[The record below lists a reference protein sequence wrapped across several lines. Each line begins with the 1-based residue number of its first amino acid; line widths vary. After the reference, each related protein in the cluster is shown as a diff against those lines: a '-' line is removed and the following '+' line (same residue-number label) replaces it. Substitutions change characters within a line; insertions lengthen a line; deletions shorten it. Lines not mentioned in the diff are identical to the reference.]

1 MKNNSVDNM
10 QKTAVVLNKFLKAV
24 NIFVFA
30 VIAIMYVRFIFLG
43 IRIYTGDIQPLAD
56 MISVNGIVLPE
67 DTKQKLVKEMLP
79 AFVVILIFIFIV
91 CLCVFKIINTLRNIL
106 DSVAEA
112 RPFDGTVSASL
123 SVLGKII
130 LALGILSPL
139 AEFCIEKAI
148 WTIYRPV
155 LESAIPGTDGFNILS
170 PGVNIDLTLLFFGL
184 FAVLMAYVFRY
195 GEELQQL
202 SDETL

>member
-1 MKNNSVDNM
+1 MKSNSVDKM
-10 QKTAVVLNKFLKAV
+10 QKTAVVLNKFLNTA
-24 NIFVFA
+24 NIFMFA
-30 VIAIMYVRFIFLG
+30 VIAIMCVRFIFLG
-43 IRIYTGDIQPLAD
+43 IRIYTGNIQPLTD
-56 MISVNGIVLPE
+56 LISVNGVILPE
-67 DTKQKLVKEMLP
+67 ETKLALVKEMLP
-79 AFVVILIFIFIV
+79 AFVAILIFIFVV
-91 CLCVFKIINTLRNIL
+91 CICIFKIINTLSNIL

-130 LALGILSPL
+130 LALGMLSPL

-148 WTIYRPV
+148 WSVYRPV

>member
-1 MKNNSVDNM
+1 MKNKSVDNM

-43 IRIYTGDIQPLAD
+43 IRIYTGDIRPLAD

-67 DTKQKLVKEMLP
+67 DTKQRLVKEMLP
-79 AFVVILIFIFIV
+79 AFVAILIFIFIV

-148 WTIYRPV
+148 WAIYRPV

-202 SDETL
+202 SDEKL